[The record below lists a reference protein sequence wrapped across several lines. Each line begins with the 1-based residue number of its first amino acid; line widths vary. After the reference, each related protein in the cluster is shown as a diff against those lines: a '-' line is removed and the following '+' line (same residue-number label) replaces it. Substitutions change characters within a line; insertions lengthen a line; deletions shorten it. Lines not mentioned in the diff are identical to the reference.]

1 MLKSD
6 HLRLKPRTNV
16 NFVDLHQRLKK
27 KLKII
32 KKKLKTFDL
41 HQRLGKY
48 LRLTETQVVIAEAE
62 VWRGYIAD

>member
-6 HLRLKPRTNV
+6 HLRLKPRTDV
-16 NFVDLHQRLKK
+16 NLVDLHQWLKK
-27 KLKII
+27 KTFENILKI
-32 KKKLKTFDL
+32 LDM

-62 VWRGYIAD
+62 VWRGYVAD